1 VIRKLTYYLFLL
13 VFAAG
18 MPVCAQ
24 SFKAMAKFDTNAMLI
39 GDQVKLDISFSYPS
53 KTLVRWPIIG
63 DTILKSFQVIN
74 RTKIDTSLSPDK
86 KKVTLHQKFL
96 ITNFDSGFYIIP
108 PFRFFYQQPPDTT
121 IRFTQTETLLLSIHT
136 MAVDT
141 TKVIK
146 PIKGPLKIPLTF
158 REILPWLLLTVLA
171 ILVVFALLFYLK
183 KRKKAEPVF
192 QIRSRGQLL
201 PHEMA
206 LSELEKI
213 RARKLWQEGRIK
225 EYHSE
230 LTDVLRKYIENRF
243 SIIALEMTTLE
254 ILDAIDTQKVMNKG
268 SYEKL
273 SYILTLAD
281 LVKFAKMRPLSAE
294 NELSME
300 NAIAIVLDT
309 AVKKEQSVSNV

>member
-1 VIRKLTYYLFLL
+1 MRKIIYYLFLL
-13 VFAAG
+13 VYSAG
-18 MPVCAQ
+18 IPVFAQ
-24 SFKAMAKFDTNAMLI
+24 SFKASAKLDTTGVLI

-63 DTILKSFQVIN
+63 DTILQTIQVIN
-74 RTKIDTSLSPDK
+74 RTKIDTSLSSDK
-86 KKVTLHQKFL
+86 KTVTLHQKFL
-96 ITNFDSGFYIIP
+96 ITTFDSGFYTIP
-108 PFRFFYQQPPDTT
+108 PIRFFYQQPPDTT
-121 IRFTQTETLLLSIHT
+121 IRFAQTETLLLSVHT

-146 PIKGPLKIPLTF
+146 PIKGPLKVPLTF
-158 REILPWLLLTVLA
+158 KEILPWLLLAVLA
-171 ILVVFALLFYLK
+171 ILVISAVLFYLK

-192 QIRSRGQLL
+192 QIRSRVQLL

-206 LSELEKI
+206 LSELEKL
-213 RARKLWQEGRIK
+213 RARKLWQQGRTK

-243 SIIALEMTTLE
+243 SIIAMEMTSFE
-254 ILDAIDTQKVMNKG
+254 ILDAVETQKVMNAG
-268 SYEKL
+268 SIEKL

-281 LVKFAKMRPLSAE
+281 LVKFAKMQPLPAE

-300 NAIAIVLDT
+300 NAIATVLDT
-309 AVKKEQSVSNV
+309 TVKKESSISNV